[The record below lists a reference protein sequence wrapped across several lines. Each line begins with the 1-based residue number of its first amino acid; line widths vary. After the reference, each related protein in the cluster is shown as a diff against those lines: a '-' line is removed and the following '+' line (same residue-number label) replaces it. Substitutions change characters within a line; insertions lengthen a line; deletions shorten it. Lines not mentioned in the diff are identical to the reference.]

1 MHRARQLCSTPP
13 ASFPSAVRCRPIE
26 CVDRPPVG
34 ALATPI
40 VSITSALFPVAT
52 GVNTIISIF
61 GRSDSCSRNSPQ
73 LLCFQT
79 LPHSFTTLKMLSPV
93 FSVRSALFAQ
103 KHRGVGGTSFKLK
116 GFNPLRPSVVSSSS
130 YVHPASPACP
140 ARSRREQ
147 RRTERRNL
155 QLPARGKNENCSS
168 FDFQLST
175 VNHPLPVSTE
185 HGSRATDHGLLRHAH
200 PASLLL
206 HVFLHNPPAQGQ
218 HPHSNHRSG
227 RT

>member
-13 ASFPSAVRCRPIE
+13 ASFPSAVHCRPIQR
-26 CVDRPPVG
+26 VDRPPVG

-40 VSITSALFPVAT
+40 VSITCALLSVAT

-79 LPHSFTTLKMLSPV
+79 LPHSFATLKMLSPV

-175 VNHPLPVSTE
+175 SSFSVFTE
-185 HGSRATDHGLLRHAH
+185 HGSRITACYATRTRLLYFCPFSFIIPRHRGSIRIPIIVRGGL
-200 PASLLL
+200 S
-206 HVFLHNPPAQGQ
+206 V
-218 HPHSNHRSG
+218 
-227 RT
+227 